1 MDSMQSQHVVERL
14 KWRTTALVG
23 NSPPMRHLY
32 DLLERISATDSTA
45 LIVGESGCGKEL
57 AAEAIHANSVRRNG
71 PFVAI
76 NCAAIPPSLVEAHLF
91 GYEKGS
97 FTGAVRSHAGVFER
111 ARGGTVF
118 LDEITEMPIE
128 TQACLLRVLE
138 SRRVTRIGGTTE
150 IVIDA
155 RIVSA
160 TNRNPKQACQE
171 GRLRDDLLYRLAVF
185 PVQMPPLRERGD
197 DIQLLMDYFL
207 NAFNKEYGARKTISA
222 ELRERCERHSWPGN
236 VRELRNAVE
245 RAYILAEDV
254 LLPIDLELSLATLGA
269 ISAACDAESAVPS
282 SSDSGAISIVSASL
296 HRTEQIDAIRV
307 PVGSRLADAERAL
320 IESTLRHHA
329 GNKQRAAATL
339 GCSTKT
345 LYNKLQTYKC
355 SDRNTSTS
363 S

>member
-1 MDSMQSQHVVERL
+1 MQLMHFNPAGGEINVKGQL
-14 KWRTTALVG
+14 RTVRG
-23 NSPPMRHLY
+23 RMIGHSPAMQHLY
-32 DLLERISATDSTA
+32 DLLERVSGTESTA

-57 AAEAIHANSVRRNG
+57 GAEAIHANGSRRNG

-111 ARGGTVF
+111 AQGGTVF

-138 SRRVTRIGGTTE
+138 SRRVTRLGGVTE
-150 IVIDA
+150 IAVDA

-160 TNRNPKQACQE
+160 TNRNPRQACQE
-171 GRLRDDLLYRLAVF
+171 GRLREDLLYRLAVF
-185 PVQMPPLRERGD
+185 PVQVPPLRDRGD
-197 DIQLLMDYFL
+197 DVQLLIDHFLETL
-207 NAFNKEYGARKTISA
+207 NAEYGLHKTASF
-222 ELRERCERHSWPGN
+222 ELRGQFQQHNWPGN

-245 RAYILAEDV
+245 RAYILAENV
-254 LLPIDLELSLATLGA
+254 LQPIDLDLTLPFQA
-269 ISAACDAESAVPS
+269 PAESEAMS
-282 SSDSGAISIVSASL
+282 SSSSPVAEIVGSNL
-296 HRTEQIDAIRV
+296 TRTQHEAIRL

-320 IESTLRHHA
+320 IESTLRHHS

-345 LYNKLQTYKC
+345 LYNKLQSYKYR
-355 SDRNTSTS
+355 DRAAATSA
-363 S
+363 

>member
-1 MDSMQSQHVVERL
+1 MDLMQTNHFIAEPKKSGSQTPAFRS
-14 KWRTTALVG
+14 AMIG
-23 NSPPMRHLY
+23 NSPAMQHLY
-32 DLLERISATDSTA
+32 ELLERISATESTA

-57 AAEAIHANSVRRNG
+57 AAEAIHANGVRRNG

-97 FTGAVRSHAGVFER
+97 FTGAARSHAGVFER
-111 ARGGTVF
+111 ARGGSVF

-138 SRRVTRIGGTTE
+138 SRRVTRLGGSTE
-150 IVIDA
+150 IAIDA
-155 RIVSA
+155 RIISA
-160 TNRNPKQACQE
+160 TNRPPKQACQE

-197 DIQLLMDYFL
+197 DIQLLADHFL
-207 NAFNKEYGARKTISA
+207 AALNTEYGLHKLIAPQ
-222 ELRERCERHSWPGN
+222 LREQFRQHNWPGN

-254 LLPIDLELSLATLGA
+254 LRPINLELSL
-269 ISAACDAESAVPS
+269 SFQAADEAADPTAPRPIEIVGSSLLRTQAAE
-282 SSDSGAISIVSASL
+282 
-296 HRTEQIDAIRV
+296 AIRL
-307 PVGSRLADAERAL
+307 PIGSRLADAERAL

-345 LYNKLQTYKC
+345 LYNKLQAYKC
-355 SDRNTSTS
+355 RDRVAAVSA
-363 S
+363 

>member
-1 MDSMQSQHVVERL
+1 MDSMQSRPAVEARL
-14 KWRTTALVG
+14 KCRTKALVG
-23 NSPPMRHLY
+23 NSPPMQHLY
-32 DLLERISATDSTA
+32 ELLERISATESTA

-57 AAEAIHANSVRRNG
+57 AAEAIHANSVRCNG

-111 ARGGTVF
+111 ACGGTVF

-197 DIQLLMDYFL
+197 DIQLLLDYFL
-207 NAFNKEYGARKTISA
+207 SALNKEYGAHKTVSPK
-222 ELRERCERHSWPGN
+222 LRERFQQHSWPGN

-254 LLPIDLELSLATLGA
+254 LLPINLELSLAMVGTLSDASDGGA
-269 ISAACDAESAVPS
+269 AAGSHGNGSISVVS
-282 SSDSGAISIVSASL
+282 SSL
-296 HRTEQIDAIRV
+296 QRTEAIEAIRV

-320 IESTLRHHA
+320 IESTLRHHS

-345 LYNKLQTYKC
+345 LYNKLQTYKY
-355 SDRNTSTS
+355 SDRSARAAN
-363 S
+363 